1 MVDPAGR
8 SWNPGAGA
16 RIAVFVVAVAATGSL
31 HRVLPVGVV
40 AVPVTLV
47 AAATALAA
55 AAARSR
61 RPVGLRPDDRPAD
74 RARSMVATGRA

>member
-1 MVDPAGR
+1 MA
-8 SWNPGAGA
+8 
-16 RIAVFVVAVAATGSL
+16 IAVFVVAVAATGSL